1 MRRYQNIT
9 RFSNSLLTD
18 VGHCFDIFHPIDYQ
32 YTLTSRLRFT
42 FTGKERDEET
52 GYGYFGARYMDH
64 EMMTMWLSVDPM
76 TDKYPSISP
85 YAYCNWNPVKLVDPD
100 GNEAWKPDYD
110 GNLIAEQG
118 DNAVT
123 LAKFMNAS
131 VSEAEG
137 LLKSQGY
144 STDVAAGS
152 KVKIDNV
159 YTCNLAAHGSLPG
172 KDERLYYN
180 CWGSAIA
187 GSQGTE
193 IDVGVGISCPIQ
205 FDNTLNN
212 DYSGIDMSEAVFG
225 QMVIR
230 FAESNPYSD
239 PRFDRAVSVGC
250 AKRGNPNEAG
260 TASHG
265 AVYYGTSQD
274 GTIYVYSKNGWVT
287 PPRIMRLQDVTAL
300 YGSVHGIGNNTG
312 FYQKK

>member
-1 MRRYQNIT
+1 
-9 RFSNSLLTD
+9 
-18 VGHCFDIFHPIDYQ
+18 
-32 YTLTSRLRFT
+32 
-42 FTGKERDEET
+42 
-52 GYGYFGARYMDH
+52 MDH
-64 EMMTMWLSVDPM
+64 ELMSMWLSVDPM
-76 TDKYPSISP
+76 ADKYPSISP
-85 YAYCNWNPVKLVDPD
+85 YAYCVWNPVKLVDPD

-123 LAKFMNAS
+123 LAKFMNTS
-131 VSEAEG
+131 VSEAES

-144 STDVAAGS
+144 STDVEAGS

-159 YTCNLAAHGSLPG
+159 YTRNLAAHGNLPA

-187 GSQGTE
+187 GSQGTK

-225 QMVIR
+225 QTVIR
-230 FAESNPYSD
+230 FAESNPYSGS
-239 PRFDRAVSVGC
+239 RFDNAVNAGC
-250 AKRGNPNEAG
+250 AKRGNPNEVG

-274 GTIYVYSKNGWVT
+274 GTIYVYSKNGWKE
-287 PPRIMRLQDVTAL
+287 PPRIMRLQDVTAM
-300 YGSVHGIGNNTG
+300 YGSVQGIGNNTG